1 MIDESRED
9 STVVDYRRRMDITRP
24 LAVVAPTLDADVLY
38 RLLRAEE
45 VAFTAGQLQRLIPE
59 RSVDGVRRTLER
71 LSRQGVVNAVH
82 VGHAITYRLN
92 SDHLA
97 VPGLRLL
104 AAQPAELVDRMAR
117 QLDTWPV
124 QPLYASIFGSWAR
137 SQTTET
143 SDVDLLVILPTAAAD
158 EVEAFVRDL
167 EDRVHAWTGNDARVL
182 LLDQEQVRDESLR
195 PVLQNAQRDGIR
207 VAGDE
212 HWLRRALRRAAA
224 QS

>member
-1 MIDESRED
+1 
-9 STVVDYRRRMDITRP
+9 MDVARP
-24 LAVVAPTLDADVLY
+24 LAVVAPTLDTDVLH
-38 RLLRAEE
+38 RLLRAEGA
-45 VAFTAGQLQRLIPE
+45 AFTAGQLQRLIPE

-82 VGHAITYRLN
+82 VGHAITYRIN
-92 SDHLA
+92 PDHLA

-104 AAQPAELVDRMAR
+104 AAQPVELVVRMSR

-137 SQTTET
+137 SETTET

-212 HWLRRALRRAAA
+212 HWLRRTLRRAAA